1 MTDLTEKLNAGRL
14 YYVKKKNGKIVIRQA
29 HLYSCLITEKDTP
42 YVDFD
47 DNDIEEVLAPVPSY
61 NEVQSLEADRLAKN
75 EGEEIVAELKEE
87 NTRLRELIQRLGS
100 DIEGLDIKKMLL
112 IVEINNLK
120 GLPKE
125 VKEFIEE
132 ENPKDY
138 TIMSERMDELLTKIE
153 EVLK

>member
-29 HLYSCLITEKDTP
+29 HLYSCLRTENATP

-47 DNDIEEVLAPVPSY
+47 DNDIEKVLAPVPSY
-61 NEVQSLEADRLAKN
+61 NEVQA
-75 EGEEIVAELKEE
+75 LKEE
-87 NTRLRELIQRLGS
+87 NAR
-100 DIEGLDIKKMLL
+100 
-112 IVEINNLK
+112 LK
-120 GLPKE
+120 GLLRE
-125 VKEFIEE
+125 FKEFIEE